1 MPVPIKIEET
11 SQHLSARGGLVLWR
25 ETIDQLGLEKKLKG
39 ALPTYKIATPASSY
53 EKFEAMV
60 LGLAAGADNLDGMD
74 RLALD
79 PAFDATTG
87 ELVTARSYGDFL
99 RLFDAQLL
107 RNMRLA
113 LIENAIELRT
123 RLGLLDDSFTMLL
136 DSTDH
141 KQHGEKMEGLET
153 NYKGNW
159 GLDSLTAFDELGFQL
174 WSHVRKG
181 ATFTSNGAPEVIH
194 EVFKRLPRKV
204 KRMVLADSGF
214 CNFAFFNACAN
225 AQAKFVCTMRK
236 LMLEP
241 LLGRITHWNEAKK
254 NVAFYDGRAC
264 EIGSCL
270 YRPKGLRETLRVVV
284 IRALRP
290 NEQRKALFDD
300 ARYDYHAWVTNVG
313 EHDGMKN
320 EDVILWYRQRA
331 NVERFIAE
339 MKNGFDL
346 KHLPCKSLDANRAY
360 ALMAAFAQN
369 LVRYTAY
376 VENPKRPNF
385 AKILRFKMLMLP
397 VQVVRHARSVTF
409 RFMAEHRKEVER
421 WLHTIK
427 SQFGFAGTESTAAP
441 PAH

>member
-1 MPVPIKIEET
+1 MPVRIKIEET

-25 ETIDQLGLEKKLKG
+25 ETLDHLDLEKKL
-39 ALPTYKIATPASSY
+39 ANSLPVYKIATAATSY
-53 EKFEAMV
+53 EKFEATV
-60 LGLAAGADNLDGMD
+60 LGLAAGADCLDEMD

-79 PAFDATTG
+79 PAFDAVTG

-99 RLFDAQLL
+99 RLFDGKLL
-107 RNMRLA
+107 RNLQCN
-113 LIENAIELRT
+113 LIDNAIELRT
-123 RLGLLDDSFTMLL
+123 RLGLMGDSYTLKL

-141 KQHGEKMEGLET
+141 KQHGKQMEGLEF

-159 GLDSLTAFDELGFQL
+159 GLDSLVAFDELGFQL
-174 WSHVRKG
+174 WSHVR
-181 ATFTSNGAPEVIH
+181 NGAAFTANGSAEVIH
-194 EVFKRLPRKV
+194 EVFKRLPRQI

-214 CNFAFFNACAN
+214 CNFGFFNACAN
-225 AQAKFVCTMRK
+225 AGAKFACAMRA
-236 LMLEP
+236 MMYRP
-241 LLGRITHWNEAKK
+241 LLKRVKHWNKAKK
-254 NVAFYDGRAC
+254 VSFYDEREC
-264 EIGSCL
+264 EIGSCV
-270 YRPKGLRETLRVVV
+270 YRPKGCRETLRVVF

-290 NEQRKALFDD
+290 NEQNKALFDD

-320 EDVILWYRQRA
+320 EEVILWYRQRA
-331 NVERFIAE
+331 NIERFIAE

-346 KHLPCKSLDANRAY
+346 RHLPCQSMNANRAY

-397 VQVVRHARSVTF
+397 VQVVRHARSVSF
-409 RFMAEHRKEVER
+409 RFMTSHKKEIER
-421 WLHTIK
+421 WLKTIQK
-427 SQFGFAGTESTAAP
+427 NFGYVDAYATAGP
-441 PAH
+441 PAL

>member
-1 MPVPIKIEET
+1 MPIRIKIEET

-25 ETIDQLGLEKKLKG
+25 ETLDQLGLERKLQG
-39 ALPTYKIATPASSY
+39 ALPTYKIATAASSY
-53 EKFEAMV
+53 EKWEAMV
-60 LGLAAGADNLDGMD
+60 VGLAAGADNLDAMD

-79 PAFDATTG
+79 PAFEAVTG
-87 ELVTARSYGDFL
+87 ELVTGRSYGDYL

-113 LIENAIELRT
+113 LIENALELRM
-123 RLGLLDDSFTMLL
+123 RLGLLGEDFTLLL

-141 KQHGEKMEGLET
+141 EQHGEKMEGLAW
-153 NYKGNW
+153 NYKQNW
-159 GLDSLTAFDELGFQL
+159 GLDSLVAFDELGFQL
-174 WSHVRKG
+174 WSEVRKG
-181 ATFTSNGAPEVIH
+181 SASTSTGSSEVIH

-204 KRMVLADSGF
+204 RRMVLADSGY

-225 AQAKFVCTMRK
+225 AQAKFCCVMRK

-241 LLGRITHWNEAKK
+241 LLGRITHWIPAKK
-254 NVAFYDGRAC
+254 LTFHDGREC
-264 EIGSCL
+264 EIGSCI
-270 YRPKGLRETLRVVV
+270 YRPHGLRETLRVVV

-290 NEQRKALFDD
+290 K
-300 ARYDYHAWVTNVG
+300 DYHAWVTNVG

-320 EDVILWYRQRA
+320 EDVVLWYRQRA

-346 KHLPCKSLDANRAY
+346 KHLPCQKLNANRAY

-385 AKILRFKMLMLP
+385 SKILRFKMLMLP

-409 RFMAEHRKEVER
+409 RFMAENRKEVER
-421 WLHTIK
+421 WLKTIK
-427 SQFGFAGTESTAAP
+427 LHFGYDDSNCIAGP
-441 PAH
+441 PAL